1 MPRGPAPPKGRKR
14 SIAQIQS
21 MQKAKVASMTSAMGH
36 LTSGIVEKPVAT
48 QAGGSVHLGKE
59 PTLEELVE
67 KLSLRDQELLE
78 KDVELLKQGVALQTA
93 NILLDKTHDS
103 V

>member
-1 MPRGPAPPKGRKR
+1 
-14 SIAQIQS
+14 
-21 MQKAKVASMTSAMGH
+21 MQKAKVASMISAMGH
-36 LTSGIVEKPVAT
+36 PTSGIVEEPVAT
-48 QAGGSVHLGKE
+48 QADGSVHPDKE

-78 KDVELLKQGVALQTA
+78 KDVKLLEQGVALQTA
-93 NILLDKTHDS
+93 NILLNKMHDS